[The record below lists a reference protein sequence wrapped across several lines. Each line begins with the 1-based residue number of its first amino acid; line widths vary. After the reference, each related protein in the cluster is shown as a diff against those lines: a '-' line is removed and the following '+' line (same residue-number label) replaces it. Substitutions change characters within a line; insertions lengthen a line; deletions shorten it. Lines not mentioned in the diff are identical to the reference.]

1 MADEIQRPTGKRQLT
16 GASTTSADAYAERRL
31 APEGDDNNS
40 QESLGTRI
48 KSYLPEVIE
57 QMKKVIW
64 PTGKQ
69 MLNYTLIVFLF
80 LIVMTVVVWGTD
92 VLTAEGVQWVLTP

>member
-1 MADEIQRPTGKRQLT
+1 VRENKDEKWG
-16 GASTTSADAYAERRL
+16 G
-31 APEGDDNNS
+31 G
-40 QESLGTRI
+40 I
-48 KSYLPEVIE
+48 KSYIPEVIE

-80 LIVMTVVVWGTD
+80 LIVMTIVVWGTD
-92 VLTAEGVQWVLTP
+92 ILTAKGVQWLLTP

>member
-1 MADEIQRPTGKRQLT
+1 MAEENRTARPTGKRQLT
-16 GASTTSADAYAERRL
+16 GASTTSADAYAEKRL
-31 APEGDDNNS
+31 VRENKDEKWG
-40 QESLGTRI
+40 GGI
-48 KSYLPEVIE
+48 KSYIPEVIE

-80 LIVMTVVVWGTD
+80 LIVMTIVVWGTD
-92 VLTAEGVQWVLTP
+92 ILTAKGVQWLLTP